1 MIDFENVNFFLII
14 VIIYL
19 LYYYTKIPTYLN
31 DYILDIPKSTSS
43 NNTNKGHT
51 THIKFEDFKI
61 YQKLNS
67 ISYAHAEKYWKRY
80 QKYKQKSERLN
91 KYKGYLYFDN
101 AVLGFQKC
109 INYLQ
114 SIGISTK
121 EKELKKGF
129 ETDNFKRKSEIIE
142 ISSKTKQLYIQEMII
157 LDELAQKINKHW
169 SENKNIYN
177 RPVEFNINYPRDNAD
192 DTLNYF
198 DYYV

>member
-1 MIDFENVNFFLII
+1 MINFENINFLLLI

-19 LYYYTKIPTYLN
+19 LYYYTKIPKYLN
-31 DYILDIPKSTSS
+31 DYILEIPEPPSS
-43 NNTNKGHT
+43 NNITNVHES
-51 THIKFEDFKI
+51 HIKFEDFKI

-80 QKYKQKSERLN
+80 QKFKNKAERLN
-91 KYKGYLYFDN
+91 KYKEHIYFDN

-109 INYLQ
+109 INFLQ
-114 SIGISTK
+114 SIGTSTK
-121 EKELKKGF
+121 EKKIKTGY

-142 ISSKTKQLYIQEMII
+142 ISSKTKKLYIQEMII
-157 LDELAQKINKHW
+157 LNDLAKKINENWKK
-169 SENKNIYN
+169 NKNVYN
-177 RPVEFNINYPRDNAD
+177 RPVEFNINYPRENAD